1 MVRYI
6 VLVVIA
12 AIIGWFLF
20 GLLRVAFGDGLVNL
34 LVLVILVGGGVLIWR
49 NLQLNRKV
57 ADATPEQRTA
67 ALTFAADAGKAAL
80 YVYRN
85 QFIGKA
91 VGVNVDIDGR
101 QAAQVKAPRFT
112 RIALTPGAHRLE
124 LYLGTPEKKKPGGY
138 EEALSVAAG
147 DVIVLKLEIEPQ
159 MVGVKIKAARVDV
172 QKARREIGS
181 AKMVLPDVAE
191 L

>member
-12 AIIGWFLF
+12 AIVGWFLF
-20 GLLRVAFGDGLVNL
+20 GLLRGLFGEGLVNL
-34 LVLVILVGGGVLIWR
+34 LLLVILACGGVLIWR

-57 ADATPEQRTA
+57 DDATPEQRTA
-67 ALTFAADAGKAAL
+67 ALAFAADAGKAAL

-91 VGVNVDIDGR
+91 VGINVDVDGR
-101 QAAQVKAPRFT
+101 QAAQVKSPRFT
-112 RIALTPGAHRLE
+112 RIALTPGVHRLE
-124 LYLGTPEKKKPGGY
+124 LYLGTPDKKKPGGHT
-138 EEALSVAAG
+138 EELNVAAG
-147 DVIVLKLEIEPQ
+147 DVVVLKIEIEPQ
-159 MVGVKIKAARVDV
+159 MVGTMIKATRADAA
-172 QKARREIGS
+172 KARSEIGG

-191 L
+191 I